1 MPNHFHF
8 FVQIKAENELIKT
21 DTFINKTTVF
31 EHLVT
36 LKTSNWCIKKQLIMK
51 NEIKFAIENLRL
63 KAEELMIKTRSTN
76 PSAYQSVN
84 ITEVEILKLIHELEV
99 HQIELKMQNE
109 EIALAKNQAEIVS
122 EKYIGLYD
130 FAPSGY
136 FTLSKEGQIIELN
149 LSGSLM
155 LGKERSLLKNSSFI
169 YYIATDTKEIFNNF
183 LEKIFINNTKETCEV
198 AISTYGKSP
207 IYVHL
212 TGIATKDDTNC
223 IINAI
228 DITERKQSEQELLE
242 KMEELLRFQ
251 NLTVGRELAMI
262 ELKKEVNELLKK
274 LGQEEKYVIVNE

>member
-1 MPNHFHF
+1 
-8 FVQIKAENELIKT
+8 
-21 DTFINKTTVF
+21 
-31 EHLVT
+31 
-36 LKTSNWCIKKQLIMK
+36 MK

-149 LSGSLM
+149 LNGSLM

-169 YYIATDTKEIFNNF
+169 YYIANDTREIFNNF
-183 LEKIFINNTKETCEV
+183 LDRIFITNTKETCEV
-198 AISTYGKSP
+198 VISTYGKSP
-207 IYVHL
+207 VYAHL
-212 TGIATKDDTNC
+212 TGISTQNEANC
-223 IINAI
+223 LITAV
-228 DITERKQSEQELLE
+228 DITERKQSEQEMLE
-242 KMEELLRFQ
+242 KMEELLRFHS
-251 NLTVGRELAMI
+251 LTVGREIAMI
-262 ELKKEVNELLKK
+262 ELKKEVNELLNK
-274 LGQEEKYVIVNE
+274 LGEEKKYVIVNE